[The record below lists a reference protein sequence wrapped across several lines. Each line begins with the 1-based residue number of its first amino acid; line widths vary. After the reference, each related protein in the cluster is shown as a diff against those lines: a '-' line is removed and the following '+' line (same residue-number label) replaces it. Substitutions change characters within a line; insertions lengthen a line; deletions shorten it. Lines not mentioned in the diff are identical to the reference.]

1 MRKSTGPAAR
11 YVLGVLSA
19 VAISATLISSPS
31 ASAPREAA
39 RIPFAQRYHAV
50 QHGGIVTAANSVISC
65 RAANPTVA
73 SCLRVRRGG
82 QGANGDFDMFYSD
95 VDKDPNTYNSTR
107 AELTLPPDSQV
118 SYARLYWGANL
129 RVGEQKAP
137 QDNGRVLIAEPG
149 GAYKEVLADTRIAHR
164 TADGSDAFQASADVT
179 RLIRSSGSGLY
190 TVAQVNVA
198 RGRSA
203 AGAWGGWTLV
213 VAYRNDRQP
222 NRQLA
227 LWDGFEAL
235 GRDRQTQS
243 VTLPGLSLPPRAAG
257 QAGVVAYDG
266 DRTAEGDAVSVT
278 ADSRKVFP
286 LSNSANPADNVMN
299 STIADFGHS
308 SGKRQ
313 PDYVNTLGYDS
324 DVFDL
329 TPALSHGADSLG
341 FHFSA
346 EKHGYFLGALF
357 VQADSRH

>member
-19 VAISATLISSPS
+19 VALSATLISSPS

-203 AGAWGGWTLV
+203 AGAWGGWNAWLSPTGTTGSRTGSSPSGTV
-213 VAYRNDRQP
+213 SKRSVRTSNAVRD
-222 NRQLA
+222 LA
-227 LWDGFEAL
+227 G
-235 GRDRQTQS
+235 
-243 VTLPGLSLPPRAAG
+243 PLPPAPGRRAG
-257 QAGVVAYDG
+257 RCGG
-266 DRTAEGDAVSVT
+266 R
-278 ADSRKVFP
+278 
-286 LSNSANPADNVMN
+286 
-299 STIADFGHS
+299 
-308 SGKRQ
+308 
-313 PDYVNTLGYDS
+313 
-324 DVFDL
+324 
-329 TPALSHGADSLG
+329 
-341 FHFSA
+341 
-346 EKHGYFLGALF
+346 
-357 VQADSRH
+357 